1 MEGKKEALLAE
12 ALERGWE
19 ESTLHDK
26 LTELESVKPRPYG
39 TLQAVGI
46 FCISTSTLILC
57 FSITIIHDHWQT
69 FPFLSLALILN
80 AMPSFFPNL
89 LLDASSKME
98 IMCWSSYFII

>member
-26 LTELESVKPRPYG
+26 LAELESVKPRPYG

-46 FCISTSTLILC
+46 FCISTSTLSLC
-57 FSITIIHDHWQT
+57 LSINIIHDHRQT
-69 FPFLSLALILN
+69 FLFLSLEFILN
-80 AMPSFFPNL
+80 AMLSFFCNL
-89 LLDASSKME
+89 LLASSSKME
-98 IMCWSSYFII
+98 VTC